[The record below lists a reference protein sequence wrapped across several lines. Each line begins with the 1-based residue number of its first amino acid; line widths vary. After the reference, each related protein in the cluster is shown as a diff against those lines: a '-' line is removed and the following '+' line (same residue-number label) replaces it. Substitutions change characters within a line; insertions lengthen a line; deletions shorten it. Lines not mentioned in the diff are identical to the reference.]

1 MTIYLSL
8 IKCSLFI
15 IFSAGVGR
23 SGTFIAVDRLLKHIK
38 EHDEV
43 DVYSV
48 ILQMR
53 HNRRKMVQTEVCIDS
68 DILLMNTTDT

>member
-1 MTIYLSL
+1 MILYHYFKITNNLFKSH
-8 IKCSLFI
+8 KMLFI

-53 HNRRKMVQTEVCIDS
+53 HNRRKMVQTEVC
-68 DILLMNTTDT
+68 

>member
-1 MTIYLSL
+1 M
-8 IKCSLFI
+8 LFI

-53 HNRRKMVQTEVCIDS
+53 HNRRKMVQTEVC
-68 DILLMNTTDT
+68 